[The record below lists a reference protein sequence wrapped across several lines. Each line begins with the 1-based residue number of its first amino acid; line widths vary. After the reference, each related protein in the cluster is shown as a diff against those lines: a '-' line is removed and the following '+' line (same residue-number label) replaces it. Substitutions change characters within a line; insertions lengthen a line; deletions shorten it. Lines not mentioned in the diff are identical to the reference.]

1 MRWKA
6 LHIWLYLGI
15 LGVLAFLL
23 LRPAVD
29 FNAGAP
35 INESRSAI
43 EQETFK
49 LAEKLGV
56 KTDSLQAMA
65 LRQQYFHYFNRIQ
78 QEHPGQYISP
88 AALNRQGIS
97 LSAWSV
103 TMARPLD
110 NYDAFVM
117 SEGQLFERAGV
128 LRVVH
133 GNDGHVLEVKTNP
146 QRENPTFVSGDSLFA
161 IANTV
166 VGDLFGYDISQYKLS
181 NVQIQDS
188 LNAVKR
194 DAISKAS
201 GEGSERG
208 NRTELVWKKKE
219 SRGFDPQT
227 LRLTVTPVIKKSLY
241 PYGTRY
247 EYGLS
252 IDEFSTSDHRHQL
265 QAAAANRDRSFS
277 LMVFYGGLALMAGLV
292 FFIGFRQIFRGQVD
306 WSRALIVL
314 SVSGIGVFGWRAI
327 HLMSTYGSYLSNS
340 AKMVVMLNTLIF
352 GLVCG
357 LYFAM
362 AYIGWEALARK
373 QQQTELTLID
383 AFWRRRLFF
392 RETGRSLLRG
402 YALGGILLGLFA
414 TVLYTF
420 HLVYLQS
427 DGFSNFAEASNQPQL
442 LTINMSAVITA
453 SAISL
458 GHVGVIF
465 SFLKE
470 KIKKQPLLMGIGV
483 LVVGFLMAG
492 IIRSAG
498 TNGEIYE
505 DIIVYTVLAVPLVY
519 AFKQSG
525 LVTVGIGLWV
535 MTMVLMLTPFWGS
548 PSLNVAMVGWA
559 QLIVLLIPL
568 IFGFFSYHYGH
579 SVAEMEGYV
588 PEYEERLANHL
599 RVEKEIE
606 IARESQFKLMPLQA
620 PVVKGI
626 DIYGFFLP
634 SFEVG
639 GDYFDYVVNTNGN
652 GETDAVTFTVVDVSG
667 KAMKAAMHAVFTSG
681 LLLSRMHRDE
691 PAHILDEIS
700 PTIYQKTDP
709 KTFIT
714 CLIGRFRLSD
724 RRLMLANA
732 GHCLPLLK
740 REGKAEFIKT
750 PDPRYPL
757 GVQPKVC
764 YQAIDMQLQPGDFLL
779 FYSDGL
785 PEAINEKG
793 ERFGYENLPSLVEE
807 IDTQAKSSQEIA
819 VEIKRRIQK
828 FSDYQLADDTTLIC
842 LKV

>member
-1 MRWKA
+1 LRWKS
-6 LHIWLYLGI
+6 LHIWLYLGA
-15 LGVLAFLL
+15 LGLLAFLL

-35 INESRSAI
+35 IHESRSAI
-43 EQETFK
+43 EQKTLN
-49 LAEKLGV
+49 LAEKLGMA
-56 KTDSLQAMA
+56 TDSLQPMA
-65 LRQQYFHYFNRIQ
+65 IRQQYFHYYNKIRE
-78 QEHPGQYISP
+78 EHPDRYVSP
-88 AALNRQGIS
+88 AALNRQGIN

-103 TMARPLD
+103 TLARPLD
-110 NYDAFVM
+110 NYEAFMM
-117 SEGQLFERAGV
+117 SEEQLFERSGD
-128 LRVVH
+128 LRIVH
-133 GNDGHVLEVKTNP
+133 GNDGHIMEVKTNP
-146 QRENPTFVSGDSLFA
+146 QRPNPTFVSGDSLFA
-161 IANTV
+161 IANSI
-166 VGDLFGYDISQYKLS
+166 VGDLFGYDLSRYELS

-188 LNAVKR
+188 LQATRRSAVAGA
-194 DAISKAS
+194 D
-201 GEGSERG
+201 GDERG
-208 NRTELVWKKKE
+208 NRTELVWKRK
-219 SRGFDPQT
+219 SSIGFEPEE
-227 LRLTVTPVIKKSLY
+227 LRLAVTPVIQKMMY
-241 PYGTRY
+241 PYGTRF

-252 IDEFSTSDHRHQL
+252 VDEFTSSDRLHQL
-265 QAAAANRDRSFS
+265 QAAAANRDMSFS
-277 LMVFYGGLALMAGLV
+277 LMVFYGGLAIMVGLV
-292 FFIGFRQIFRGQVD
+292 FFVGFRQVFRGQVD
-306 WSRALIVL
+306 WSRALVVL
-314 SVSGIGVFGWRAI
+314 SASAILVFGWRVI
-327 HLMSTYGSYLSNS
+327 HLLSTYGSFLGNS

-373 QQQTELTLID
+373 QQQAELMLID

-392 RETGRSLLRG
+392 RETGQSLIRG

-414 TVLYTF
+414 TILYTL
-420 HLVYLQS
+420 HLVFLQS
-427 DGFSNFAEASNQPQL
+427 DGFSNFAEASNKPQL
-442 LTINMSAVITA
+442 LTINMSALITA

-470 KIKKQPLLMGIGV
+470 KIKKQPLLIASGIIII
-483 LVVGFLMAG
+483 GFLMAG
-492 IIRSAG
+492 LIWWAG
-498 TNGEIYE
+498 TNGRIYE
-505 DIIVYTVLAVPLVY
+505 DFLVFTALAVPLVY
-519 AFKQSG
+519 AFKKEG
-525 LVTVGIGLWV
+525 LVTIGTGLWV
-535 MTMVLMLTPFWGS
+535 MTIVLMITPFWGS
-548 PSLNVAMVGWA
+548 PSLNVAMIGWI

-568 IFGFFSYHYGH
+568 IFGFFSYHYGN

-620 PVVKGI
+620 PVVPGI

-652 GETDAVTFTVVDVSG
+652 DETDAVTFTVVDVSG

-681 LLLSRMHRDE
+681 LLLSRMRRDE
-691 PAHILDEIS
+691 PSQILDEIS

-714 CLIGRFRLSD
+714 CLIGRFTLSD

-740 REGKAEFIKT
+740 REGKAEFIRT

-764 YQAIDMQLQPGDFLL
+764 YQAVDMQLKPGDFLL

-793 ERFGYENLPSLVEE
+793 ERFGYENLPALVEE
-807 IDTQAKSSQEIA
+807 LDTQTKSSQEIA